1 MSTIN
6 TILRGGMLLAAV
18 TLLSVASS
26 AQNTHIVLVGPNN
39 SNTFEPADLIICEG
53 DTVIWEWEHGNHNVR
68 EVNFAFN
75 SGPPVQPPM
84 TFSVTF
90 DTAFVTSNPP
100 VAGYYDYLCDP
111 HVGAGMVGTIT
122 VVDPRVLTASA
133 TGGAT
138 GTISVSGGIPGDS
151 LLLGYSLVGNGPLPT
166 PYGTLALSPPYTQ
179 LSTQVFNANGDVSLT
194 LNVPAGASG
203 ATVHLHGLELFGN
216 GTGVLIWPKTIV
228 VL

>member
-1 MSTIN
+1 
-6 TILRGGMLLAAV
+6 MLSITSRLAVGLIAIV
-18 TLLSVASS
+18 ALSASAT
-26 AQNTHIVLVGPNN
+26 AQNTHIVLVGPNF
-39 SNTFEPADLIICEG
+39 SNTFEPEDLIICEG
-53 DTVIWEWEHGNHNVR
+53 DTVTWEWVHGIHNVR
-68 EVNFAFN
+68 EVNLAFN
-75 SGPPVQPPM
+75 SGSPTMPPM

-90 DTAFVTSNPP
+90 DTAFLTSNPP
-100 VAGYYDYLCDP
+100 VAGFYDYLCDP

-151 LLLGYSLVGNGPLPT
+151 LLLGYSLAGNGPLPT

-179 LSTQVFNANGDVSLT
+179 LSNQVFDSNGDASLT